1 MTVALLVLKI
11 LLISFVVYSLV
22 KFLVFFFVKYDTRRK
37 LLDTSYKGKTTATKM
52 SDIFLLVMVLL
63 LIVFLFASGGTEY
76 ISFTTGLLVGMV
88 LIQLY
93 FHSFS
98 EPLPPEKSP
107 EVPVS
112 PIKIMSY
119 AIEAKPGKAWRELII
134 MTVIFIWALYMLLT
148 QGFGLFRWMAMIM
161 KVYPMNG

>member
-1 MTVALLVLKI
+1 MPTALLILQI
-11 LLISFVVYSLV
+11 LLIFFVVYSLI
-22 KFLVFFFVKYDTRRK
+22 KFFVFFFIKYDTRRK
-37 LLDTSYKGKTTATKM
+37 MLDSSYKDKTSATKV
-52 SDIFLLVMVLL
+52 SDIFLLIMVLL
-63 LIVFLFASGGTEY
+63 LLGFLFLSGSTEY

-107 EVPVS
+107 KSPVS

-119 AIEAKPGKAWRELII
+119 AIEANPGKAWIELLI
-134 MTVIFIWALYMLLT
+134 MTLIFIWALYMLLS
-148 QGFGLFRWMAMIM
+148 QGFGLI
-161 KVYPMNG
+161 

>member
-1 MTVALLVLKI
+1 MADVALLVLKI
-11 LLISFVVYSLV
+11 LLTFFIVYSLL
-22 KFLVFFFVKYDTRRK
+22 KFFVFFFVKYNTRRK
-37 LLDTSYKGKTTATKM
+37 WLDSSYKGKTSATKL

-63 LIVFLFASGGTEY
+63 LLGFLFASGEMEY

-107 EVPVS
+107 EPPVS
-112 PIKIMSY
+112 PIKTMSY
-119 AIEAKPGKAWRELII
+119 AIEANPAKA
-134 MTVIFIWALYMLLT
+134 
-148 QGFGLFRWMAMIM
+148 
-161 KVYPMNG
+161 